1 MAEQKKKGAGL
12 GAFMQRQG
20 GAEGSAPAA
29 PGSSAADTP
38 QRRKERRRL
47 KDGREQLLTYLQ
59 PAGIR
64 ELKLLGIDLDRPVTD
79 LVTEAVNDLLQKYRR
94 PPVA

>member
-1 MAEQKKKGAGL
+1 
-12 GAFMQRQG
+12 MQRQG
-20 GAEGSAPAA
+20 GAEVPVPPA
-29 PGSSAADTP
+29 PGKSAADSSP
-38 QRRKERRRL
+38 RRKERRKL

-64 ELKLLGIDLDRPVTD
+64 ELKLLGIDQDRPVTD
-79 LVTEAVNDLLQKYRR
+79 LVTEAVNDLLQKYKR

>member
-1 MAEQKKKGAGL
+1 MADPKKKGPGL

-20 GAEGSAPAA
+20 GPEGPVPAA
-29 PGSSAADTP
+29 PGKTAADTP
-38 QRRKERRRL
+38 QRRKERRKL

-64 ELKLLGIDLDRPVTD
+64 ELKLLGIDQDRPVTD
-79 LVTEAVNDLLQKYRR
+79 LVTEAVNDLLQKYKR